1 MIAPGVTV
9 YDGNNDAYEV
19 VKMIGH
25 GGFGFVYLI
34 RKQSDGTQFALKTLP
49 QGFPSQSAYDTFM
62 NECRTAI
69 TISHQ
74 NVIKYVYIHDGHKY
88 PDLPQYLI
96 MEYANQ
102 GTLLSHLQAQTIT
115 GEFFSNE
122 VLRELFSQLIEGMKH
137 ISLNLVH
144 RDIKS
149 DNVLIHDGV
158 LKIADFGLAKIATE
172 NTRQITFKGIGHVKY
187 MAPERWVQDK
197 NTIQNDIYSMGILFY
212 ELATLQHPYTVKNE
226 SDQSSWQEA
235 HTFQNAKPIKQ
246 INSNLTNGLVQVINK
261 MLEKNVNQRYKNW
274 DEIEKDLSVDNM
286 PSTPISGMIENL
298 VNAKVAKDE
307 SAKTQR
313 LLREQEENERLA
325 HIKRINYQFKQS
337 IYDPLQ
343 EFIELFNTKYTAN
356 PKITL
361 EPFNNLQRD
370 NFVVK
375 MHLPSHQRIEIKLKV
390 LYDKDFMKER
400 TDRFDRFDQR
410 KFKVL
415 ERPKLNNQLILAWG
429 YFDIVATHGFNLL
442 LVEEEDNIYGRWYL
456 MKNKIS
462 ALYQKPKNVQEPFAI
477 EFDGLE
483 QAINHLGV
491 FGSKFESE
499 VLAGDKFIEVVNEIL
514 VQNI

>member
-34 RKQSDGTQFALKTLP
+34 QKQSDGTQFALKTLP
-49 QGFPSQSAYDTFM
+49 QGFSSQDAYDTFM
-62 NECRTAI
+62 NECRMAI

-74 NVIKYVYIHDGHKY
+74 NVIKYVYVHDGLQHS
-88 PDLPQYLI
+88 DLPPYLI

-102 GTLLSHLQAQTIT
+102 GTLLNHLKSKITT
-115 GEFFSNE
+115 GEFFTNDE
-122 VLRELFSQLIEGMKH
+122 LRALFTQLLEGMKH
-137 ISLNLVH
+137 ISSHLVH
-144 RDIKS
+144 RDIKA
-149 DNVLIHDGV
+149 DNILVHDGI
-158 LKIADFGLAKIATE
+158 LKIADFGLAKVASE
-172 NTRQITFKGIGHVKY
+172 DTRQITFKEFGHMRY
-187 MAPERWVQDK
+187 MAPERWINEK
-197 NTIQNDIYSMGILFY
+197 NTTQNDIYSMGILFY
-212 ELATLQHPYTVKNE
+212 ELATLQYPYTIKNE
-226 SDQSSWQEA
+226 SDRASWQDA

-246 INSNLTNGLVQVINK
+246 INSNLPNGLVQVINK
-261 MLEKNVNQRYKNW
+261 MIEKNINQRYKNW
-274 DEIEKDLSVDNM
+274 DDIEKDLSVDNM
-286 PSTPISGMIENL
+286 PATPISGLIENL
-298 VNAKVAKDE
+298 VNIKVAKDE

-325 HIKRINYQFKQS
+325 YVKRINYQFKQS

-343 EFIELFNTKYTAN
+343 EYIELFNTQYTAN
-356 PKITL
+356 QKITL

-370 NFVVK
+370 NFIVK
-375 MHLPSHQRIEIKLKV
+375 MQLPSHKRVEIKLKV
-390 LYDKDFMKER
+390 LYDKDFIKER

-429 YFDIVATHGFNLL
+429 YFDIVETHGFNLL

-462 ALYQKPKNVQEPFAI
+462 SLYQKPKNVQEPFAI

-499 VLAGDKFIEVVNEIL
+499 VLDENKFIEVVNEIL